1 MITHLQMIS
10 IYVSDLERALDFYT
24 QKLGFEQTAEFDDN
38 QGTKLAWVVPFPA
51 LDTELATEIALCE
64 VAPDDPRIG
73 AVSGMVFTAEN
84 IEATYLELK
93 ESGVHFTKELIRHDY
108 GKGHGDQ
115 EANFVDPDGNMFLLH
130 T

>member
-1 MITHLQMIS
+1 MVS

-24 QKLGFEQTAEFDDN
+24 EKLGFEKTAEFDDN
-38 QGTKLAWVVPFPA
+38 QGTKLAWVVPKPA
-51 LDTELATEIALCE
+51 CTVDLATEIALCE
-64 VAPDDPRIG
+64 VSPDDPKVG
-73 AVSGMVFTAEN
+73 AVSGMVFTAED

-93 ESGVHFTKELIRHDY
+93 QRGVHFTKELIRHGY
-108 GKGHGDQ
+108 GKGEGDQ

>member
-1 MITHLQMIS
+1 MIS
-10 IYVSDLERALDFYT
+10 IFVSDLDRALAFYT
-24 QKLGFEQTAEFDDN
+24 EKLGFQKTAEFDDK
-38 QGTKLAWVVPFPA
+38 QGTRLAWVVPKPA
-51 LDTELATEIALCE
+51 LPVDFATEIALCE
-64 VAPDDPRIG
+64 VHPDDPGIG

-93 ESGVHFTKELIRHDY
+93 KRDVHFTKELIRHGY
-108 GKGHGDQ
+108 GKGEGDQ